1 MERATSD
8 RWFIKP
14 GEPFLVAVLAV
25 VKLITAEGLRLKTV
39 LQTHG
44 QQLAVLPE
52 TGKFIG
58 FQSYENSIPDR

>member
-1 MERATSD
+1 MERPTSD

-14 GEPFLVAVLAV
+14 GEPFLAAALAV
-25 VKLITAEGLRLKTV
+25 VKLITSEGLRLKAV

-44 QQLAVLPE
+44 QQLAVLAE

-58 FQSYENSIPDR
+58 FQSFENSLPDR